1 MGNWSAGVPLN
12 SKLATN
18 VCACWRLLPR
28 HNPGDNPLLLISA
41 LLLRMRRRIGIDNFS
56 ALRYSRPMRL
66 SGRKSSAHTQQ
77 RRERRPTV
85 LLGLIA
91 AMAAFFVA
99 QVFVE
104 WWEPGFVRMYLGI
117 TDQGV
122 RDAYAWQFVAAPLL
136 HTSPWHF
143 LANVFVLY
151 LLGRDLESILGQ
163 RHFLYLFVAG
173 AIAGR
178 SEEHTSELQS
188 QSNLVCRLLLEM
200 IASRSQDA
208 PGFFFFNDTATTE
221 IYTLSLHDALPILP
235 GSSSPHRCCIPVRGI
250 FSPMYSSFICWDA
263 IWNRFSASA
272 IFSICLS
279 PGRSR
284 ADRKSTRLNSS
295 HSQISYAVFCLK

>member
-1 MGNWSAGVPLN
+1 
-12 SKLATN
+12 
-18 VCACWRLLPR
+18 
-28 HNPGDNPLLLISA
+28 
-41 LLLRMRRRIGIDNFS
+41 
-56 ALRYSRPMRL
+56 MRL
-66 SGRKSSAHTQQ
+66 SGRKSSADTQQ

-136 HTSPWHF
+136 HISPWHF

-173 AIAGR
+173 AIAGELGHLFLMPSQSVLFAASGGVAAVVIAYAAILPELELSASVFLILPLR
-178 SEEHTSELQS
+178 IKAKHVACSTLVLATLLVCVDRAPTVAHSAWLGGCAAGWLYAHLLGFGQPSFVQRFLRERRQEAQRYERMSLEQLMSEE
-188 QSNLVCRLLLEM
+188 VDPLLEK
-200 IASRSQDA
+200 ISRRGVMS
-208 PGFFFFNDTATTE
+208 
-221 IYTLSLHDALPILP
+221 LS
-235 GSSSPHRCCIPVRGI
+235 RRE
-250 FSPMYSSFICWDA
+250 
-263 IWNRFSASA
+263 R
-272 IFSICLS
+272 
-279 PGRSR
+279 RSLAKAR
-284 ADRKSTRLNSS
+284 EKLLDEQR
-295 HSQISYAVFCLK
+295 